1 MGRGSVIQVKKADEG
16 LCAMMKR
23 TCLLPIL
30 LAAFGASGYGQAMV
44 EYGLGVGR
52 AGVAG
57 AAAGKKMGNAAG
69 SVLNKAAG
77 TLEKSGTAASAQAA
91 PAAKPAKPAE
101 KTEVAAAA
109 PAATPAPSAPAAV
122 DASAIQPGL
131 ERQEL
136 LAKFGKPSM
145 KLTKVDGGEMVEKFW
160 YKGPGRETVIVTLR
174 NGKVAEVT
182 PPPAVQ

>member
-1 MGRGSVIQVKKADEG
+1 M
-16 LCAMMKR
+16 LKR
-23 TCLLPIL
+23 TCLLPML
-30 LAAFGASGYGQAMV
+30 LAAFGVSSYGQAVV

-52 AGVAG
+52 GSLAG
-57 AAAGKKMGNAAG
+57 AAAGKKMGNATS

-77 TLEKSGTAASAQAA
+77 TVEKSASAAQAA
-91 PAAKPAKPAE
+91 PAE
-101 KTEVAAAA
+101 KAEVAAAA
-109 PAATPAPSAPAAV
+109 PAAKQAPSAPPAV

-131 ERQEL
+131 DRQEL

-145 KLTKVDGGEMVEKFW
+145 KLTQNQGSDIVEKYW
-160 YKGPGRETVIVTLR
+160 YKAAGRETVTVTLR